1 MKPHKVQFYIYA
13 ESEEEV
19 AQLENSLR
27 QFVVAQYNKGVLVTA
42 RKLATALI
50 QFANNIIVQNYLKK

>member
-27 QFVVAQYNKGVLVTA
+27 QFVKTQYNQGVLVTA
-42 RKLATALI
+42 RKLATALT
-50 QFANNIIVQNYLKK
+50 QFANNIIVQKYLKK